1 MYSFWIS
8 NINTCYIKL
17 FKIEFAHTN
26 NDNDIKRRYLPKY
39 ITTNIGLTSDWKHAA
54 KNALAGPKL
63 NVKSLSIFDRPF
75 FKFLFQYSYLIEV
88 LFSVYTFLIE

>member
-8 NINTCYIKL
+8 NINN
-17 FKIEFAHTN
+17 TN

-63 NVKSLSIFDRPF
+63 NVKSFSIFDRPF
-75 FKFLFQYSYLIEV
+75 FKFYLV
-88 LFSVYTFLIE
+88 DLL